1 MNTIMHM
8 ITTTITTM
16 LEAFFIRA
24 VLAGIGVA
32 LAAAPLG
39 CFVVWRRMAYFG
51 DATAHAAILGVALAF
66 ALGLPVFA
74 GALVIALLMA
84 LMVGRLSGRG
94 LAVDTLLGVAAHS
107 SLAFGIVA
115 ISFLDVRV
123 DLMGFLFG
131 DILTVS
137 WSDLWIIWS
146 GAALVLLLLWW
157 RWSALLTATLN
168 ADLAH
173 AAGIDPRREQLALTI
188 ALAIVVAVA
197 IKVVGVLL
205 IASMLVIPAAAA
217 RRVTHTPETM
227 AAASVSF
234 GVVSVLGG
242 LLASWY
248 LDTPAGPSIV
258 CVAALIFF
266 ATSLAGSMSA
276 RPN

>member
-1 MNTIMHM
+1 
-8 ITTTITTM
+8 M

-24 VLAGIGVA
+24 VLAGLGVA

-74 GALVIALLMA
+74 GALFIALLMA
-84 LMVGRLSGRG
+84 LMVGSLSGKG
-94 LAVDTLLGVAAHS
+94 VAVDTLLGVAAHS
-107 SLAFGIVA
+107 ALAFGLVA
-115 ISFLDVRV
+115 VSFLDVRV
-123 DLMGFLFG
+123 DLLGFLFG

-137 WSDLWIIWS
+137 WSDLWVIWG
-146 GAALVLLLLWW
+146 GAVLVLALLFW

-168 ADLAH
+168 VDLAY
-173 AAGIDPRREQLALTI
+173 AAGIDPKREQLALTL

-205 IASMLVIPAAAA
+205 IAAMLVIPAAAA
-217 RRVTHTPETM
+217 RRLSRTPENM
-227 AAASVSF
+227 AVAAVGIGAISV
-234 GVVSVLGG
+234 VGG
-242 LLASWY
+242 LVAAWH

-258 CVAALIFF
+258 CTAALAFF
-266 ATSLAGSMSA
+266 ATTLFRQFQA